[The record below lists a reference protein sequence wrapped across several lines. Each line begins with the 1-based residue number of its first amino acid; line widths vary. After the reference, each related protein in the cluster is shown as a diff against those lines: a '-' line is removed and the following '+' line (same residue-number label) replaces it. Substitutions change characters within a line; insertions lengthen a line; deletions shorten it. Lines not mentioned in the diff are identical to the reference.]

1 MAEGLE
7 SALAATAS
15 VTGGDSLDLN
25 LALGGFDDSDLDIP
39 EVEDVPTLESILNEP
54 DDVFE
59 LDDSE
64 LGLFSETGEPSID
77 PNSVSN
83 SGVTVSE
90 KMSPHKQ
97 RKKSSV
103 MYAAHGAIIR
113 HVMLKGISSQLVS
126 AADRV
131 DAGKP
136 TAMAVSALIAIG
148 TSHGLIMVFDPKQA
162 LKWCLGSTAVGA
174 QYGAVSALCVN
185 NDCSRLLAG
194 FAKGQITMWDL
205 STGKLLRTITDA
217 HPPGSAVLHIKF
229 TDDPTL
235 AICSDSGGSVFEL
248 SFKRVMGMRSCESKC
263 LFSGSRGE
271 VCTIEPLHM
280 NATVKDHP
288 LQDVS
293 LLAMATLSKVLIVT
307 IRPKLQ
313 VLFTK
318 SLKGDPTSL
327 PLLTWQ
333 FVIIQVSDSARVI
346 DPVLAFARGNA
357 ILFYQVMCQDV
368 NNIKFAPLQR
378 VEMPYMLLSIAWF
391 NSRTLVTVD
400 TTERLHVVDVR
411 TEEELEVIDLV
422 DVELV
427 YSSSYFKS
435 LATGGNVSKALALA
449 AENACY
455 QSIVSY
461 TGQLLFVGTKSVHV
475 MTMRTWKER
484 IDLLVKQ
491 NKFKEALTLALSFYT
506 GKAKAVVGLI
516 GSQQKRK
523 AVVADKILDLLFTF
537 VDLSMTQHCPERGT
551 IEVLERHFQEVVP
564 ICVDYCLTLDRTDIL
579 FSTIFDKFGAD
590 MIAKGVFLECLE
602 PYILN
607 DKLVSI
613 TPTVMKEF
621 VEHYELKG
629 MLQNVE
635 ACIVHMNVS
644 SLDIHQ
650 VVSLCWAHGLYDAIL
665 YVYNKGMGDYVTPLE
680 ELLWVLQAATSSS
693 KQLTDEQIK
702 LGNKL
707 LVYISCCLAGRA
719 YPFGD
724 IPEDIVRNVKE
735 SVFKC
740 ITTIHTKGH
749 NEEEHV
755 YPYLRTLLQF
765 DTREFLNVLAL
776 AFEEPEF
783 DSSEGMFPLSV
794 QSRQRVVD
802 ILLQIMVESIGFS
815 PTQIG
820 CLFTF
825 LARQMAKHEN
835 SIIVNRLLFEQ
846 VLEFLSNPND
856 ESRHEERQQALL
868 ELLNAG
874 GLQQVNEHKLL
885 KLAESAKFYRVCE
898 LLYDKRRQYYKILDC
913 YLKDSARQHQAF
925 SFIHGIMSEGFYAQ
939 EEKDALQQEAIKH
952 LEELVTLDSKT
963 TAQLILDD
971 FTHSITD
978 IAKKLESQVVLYEFL
993 KGVFDYKESS
1003 GSAIYVREQA
1013 IIDPEVQEKY
1023 IELMCQYHINNVYN
1037 YVRNTENYRI
1047 EETLE
1052 IVRRYK
1058 LTNAT
1063 AYLLEKAGDVQGAFG
1078 IMLETLQN
1086 KVRVFTEITSQN
1098 NEDKPDLAVSLS
1110 AVKASLMVLVQL
1122 CQRNSPRLDET
1133 ERQGLWFPLLDLMMA
1148 AQRKIKGSI
1157 PDAQLDEFKE
1167 LTKHVLNSM
1176 MGYIALPAILQKTMQ
1191 DPTYSSG
1198 KFGDMREL
1206 ILGML
1211 DTYNYERTLLRTT
1224 NSLLNHDLHW
1234 SLANLK
1240 QSVNKGMVPKGDVCH
1255 VCNKPYTYPEEDENI
1270 IVFSCGHAY
1279 HLLCLRAVGSC
1290 TMIEGQ
1296 QHWFCY
1302 QCNTNKRGGRRD
1314 RKKSLTQL
1322 SPTTTSPPGGK
1333 NAAGVAGDKKK
1344 KSQETHL
1351 DETQEQSL
1359 KQLRKNTRGPSRL
1372 AILCELSRTDR
1383 GNPAQRGIISSDSI
1397 LHNESFKLQLAAP
1410 PLES

>member
-1 MAEGLE
+1 MN
-7 SALAATAS
+7 S
-15 VTGGDSLDLN
+15 SLI
-25 LALGGFDDSDLDIP
+25 GFDDSDLDIP
-39 EVEDVPTLESILNEP
+39 DVDDVPTLESILNEP

-59 LDDSE
+59 LDESE
-64 LGLFSETGEPSID
+64 LGLFSSETTESSHD
-77 PNSVSN
+77 SVSI
-83 SGVTVSE
+83 SSTTSMD
-90 KMSPHKQ
+90 KTSPQKQ

-103 MYAAHGAIIR
+103 MYAAHGSIIR

-136 TAMAVSALIAIG
+136 TAMAVSALISIG
-148 TSHGLIMVFDPKQA
+148 TSHGLILVFDPKQA

-174 QYGAVSALCVN
+174 QYGAVSALCIN

-194 FAKGQITMWDL
+194 FAKGQMTMWDL
-205 STGKLLRTITDA
+205 SSGKLLRTITDA

-248 SFKRVMGMRSCESKC
+248 SFKRVMGMRSCESRC

-280 NATVKDHP
+280 NNSVKDHP

-307 IRPKLQ
+307 IKPKLQ

-318 SLKGDPTSL
+318 PLKGDPTSL

-346 DPVLAFARGNA
+346 DPVLAFARGN
-357 ILFYQVMCQDV
+357 IMHFYQVMCQDV
-368 NNIKFAPLQR
+368 ANIKFAPLQKI
-378 VEMPYMLLSIAWF
+378 ELPYMLLNIAWF

-400 TTERLHVVDVR
+400 TTERLHVIDVR

-427 YSSSYFKS
+427 YGTSYFKS

-449 AENACY
+449 GEHACY

-491 NKFKEALTLALSFYT
+491 SKFKDALTLALSFYT
-506 GKAKAVVGLI
+506 GRAKAVVGLI
-516 GSQQKRK
+516 GGQYKRRK
-523 AVVADKILDLLFTF
+523 AVADKILDLLFTY
-537 VDLSMTQHCPERGT
+537 VDLSLTQQCPERGT
-551 IEVLERHFQEVVP
+551 IEVLEHHFQEVVP
-564 ICVDYCLTLDRTDIL
+564 LCVEYCLTLQKTDIL
-579 FSTIFDKFGAD
+579 FSTLYEKFSED
-590 MIAKGVFLECLE
+590 TIAKGVFLECLE

-613 TPTVMKEF
+613 TPIVMKAF

-635 ACIVHMNVS
+635 ACIVHMDVA

-665 YVYNKGMGDYVTPLE
+665 YIYNKGMSDYVTPLE
-680 ELLWVLQAATSSS
+680 ELLTVLQSAIKSSR
-693 KQLTDEQIK
+693 QLTDEQIK

-724 IPEDIVRNVKE
+724 IDEESVHTVKE

-740 ITTIHTKGH
+740 ITTLHTK
-749 NEEEHV
+749 NRKEDETA
-755 YPYLRTLLQF
+755 YPHLKTLLQF

-783 DSSEGMFPLSV
+783 DSPEGMYPYTV
-794 QSRQRVVD
+794 QSRQHVVD

-815 PTQIG
+815 PTEIG

-835 SIIVNRLLFEQ
+835 SIQVNRLLFEQ
-846 VLEFLSNPND
+846 VLEFLSNPDD

-874 GLQQVNEHKLL
+874 GLQQVNESRLL
-885 KLAESAKFYRVCE
+885 TLAENARFYRVCE
-898 LLYDKRRQYYKILDC
+898 LLYDRRRDYFKILEC

-925 SFIHGIMSEGFYAQ
+925 FFVHGVMSEGFYTQ
-939 EEKDALQQEAIKH
+939 EEKDALQQQVIQH
-952 LEELVTLDSKT
+952 LEELVTIDNK
-963 TAQLILDD
+963 AMGQLILSDL
-971 FTHSITD
+971 THPIAD
-978 IAKKLESQVVLYEFL
+978 IVTKFESKPVVLYECL
-993 KGVFDYKESS
+993 KGVFYHKETS
-1003 GSAIYVREQA
+1003 GSAIHVREQA
-1013 IIDPEVQEKY
+1013 MIEPEVQEKY
-1023 IELMCQYHINNVYN
+1023 IELMCIYNINDVYT
-1037 YVRNTENYRI
+1037 YIRNTENYRI

-1052 IVRRYK
+1052 IVRKYK

-1063 AYLLEKAGDVQGAFG
+1063 AYLLEKAGDIQGAFR
-1078 IMLETLQN
+1078 IMLETLQA
-1086 KVRVFTEITSQN
+1086 KVKSFIELTSKSS
-1098 NEDKPDLAVSLS
+1098 EDKSESDVALS
-1110 AVKASLMVLVQL
+1110 FSALHASVMVLVQL
-1122 CQRNSPRLDET
+1122 CQRNSSRLDEI
-1133 ERQGLWFPLLDLMMA
+1133 ERQALWFPLLDLMMS
-1148 AQRKIKGSI
+1148 AQRRIKGSVNNT
-1157 PDAQLDEFKE
+1157 QFEEFKE

-1206 ILGML
+1206 VLGML
-1211 DTYNYERTLLRTT
+1211 DTYNYEKTLLKTT

-1234 SLANLK
+1234 SLANLT
-1240 QSVNKGMVPKGDVCH
+1240 VAANKGLVSKDDVCH
-1255 VCNKPYTYPEEDENI
+1255 VCNKPYTYPIEEESVL
-1270 IVFSCGHAY
+1270 VFSCGHAY
-1279 HLLCLRAVGSC
+1279 HLSCLHAVGSC
-1290 TMIEGQ
+1290 TMIEGL

-1302 QCNTNKRGGRRD
+1302 QCNSNKRGGMRD

-1322 SPTTTSPPGGK
+1322 SPTTTSPPTLK
-1333 NAAGVAGDKKK
+1333 AATKGEKHT
-1344 KSQETHL
+1344 KSQEVQLETVQELALAHL
-1351 DETQEQSL
+1351 RRS
-1359 KQLRKNTRGPSRL
+1359 TRGPSRL
-1372 AILCELSRTDR
+1372 AILSELSRANR
-1383 GNPAQRGIISSDSI
+1383 GNPANRGIVSSDSI
-1397 LHNESFKLQLAAP
+1397 LHKESFKLQLSSP
-1410 PLES
+1410 PLE